1 MHPIGLKIE
10 SLKNRGL
17 ALPAEIT
24 ELRVAAGL
32 EEPNY
37 EPIPE
42 ERRGRVWQRAEEL
55 RKAFGPYRDRVET
68 LSTFLL
74 EMLNAIQDE
83 IESVERDY
91 GRTHVYQTLAELAK
105 VEQSLD
111 EIQTTWQLFRTCF
124 EQRVLPYVEPVMPL
138 LDAIA
143 FDCYFPVL
151 DEARRAGLPESSYLK
166 EPPLTYLDIGLGV
179 APWRRHVQAQARQGA
194 PLPIPLVRVPRE
206 DVDNVWNLMAIC
218 HEVGHDIYHDLNL
231 EEETRQKI
239 YLTLKSLG
247 VSDQKAQ
254 LWITWHAEL
263 FADLF
268 GTLIAGPAFVD
279 AGMERLAAPPEQ
291 MLRFDPHDPHP
302 TPYLRPFV
310 GTFLI
315 REMGFVDEA
324 VHLEE
329 EWVSVFGSSPEFQSF
344 FQEIPYV
351 VHTLVH
357 GEYQSLKGRALS
369 GFVRVYSQEED
380 RTVTRA
386 KAALLREQQA
396 DCRPLQAVCAARYAF
411 RERPERRGV
420 IANALRATISRY
432 REMNDAELTR
442 QMAAVRP
449 KKSDVE
455 GLVFEYFRRRTR
467 SPFASPTFWNLGL
480 GTPTR

>member
-68 LSTFLL
+68 LSLFLL

-91 GRTHVYQTLAELAK
+91 GRTHIYQTLSELAK

-124 EQRVLPYVEPVMPL
+124 EQRVLPNFEPVMPL
-138 LDAIA
+138 MDAIA
-143 FDCYFPVL
+143 FDCYHPVL
-151 DEARRAGLPESSYLK
+151 DEARRAGLTESSFLK
-166 EPPLTYLDIGLGV
+166 EAPLTYLHIGLDV
-179 APWRRHVQAQARQGA
+179 SPWRRHVQAQARQGA
-194 PLPIPLVRVPRE
+194 PLPIPLIRVPRE
-206 DVDNVWNLMAIC
+206 DVDNVWNLLSIC
-218 HEVGHDIYHDLNL
+218 HEVGHDLYHNLNL

-247 VSDQKAQ
+247 VSDQRAQ
-254 LWITWHAEL
+254 LWINWHAEL

-279 AGMERLAAPPEQ
+279 AGMERLAGPPDL
-291 MLRFDPHDPHP
+291 MLRLDPHDPHP
-302 TPYLRPFV
+302 TPYLRPFL
-310 GTFLI
+310 GTFLV

-329 EWVSVFGSSPEFQSF
+329 EWVSVYGSSPEFQMF

-369 GFVRVYSQEED
+369 GFVRVYKQEDD
-380 RTVTRA
+380 RAVTRA
-386 KAALLREQQA
+386 KAALLREQPA
-396 DCRPLQAVCAARYAF
+396 ECPPLQAICAARYAY
-411 RERPERRGV
+411 RERPERRTV
-420 IANALRATISRY
+420 IANALKASIARHTEVNA
-432 REMNDAELTR
+432 AELHR
-442 QMAAVRP
+442 QAASVRP
-449 KKSDVE
+449 KKSDCE
-455 GLVFEYFRRRTR
+455 SLVFEYFRRRTR
-467 SPFASPTFWNLGL
+467 SPFTMPSFWGV
-480 GTPTR
+480 GIGSGVR

>member
-17 ALPAEIT
+17 TLPAQIAD
-24 ELRVAAGL
+24 LRVAAGL

-68 LSTFLL
+68 LSSFLL

-91 GRTHVYQTLAELAK
+91 GRTHIYQTLSELSK
-105 VEQSLD
+105 VERSLN
-111 EIQTTWQLFRTCF
+111 EIQATWQLFRTCL
-124 EQRVLPYVEPVMPL
+124 EQRVLPQVEPTMPL

-143 FDCYFPVL
+143 FDAYFPVL
-151 DEARRAGLPESSYLK
+151 DEARRAGLTEHAYLK
-166 EPPLTYLDIGLGV
+166 EPALTYLDIGLDV
-179 APWRRHVQAQARQGA
+179 SPWRRHVQAQARQGA
-194 PLPIPLVRVPRE
+194 PLPIPFIRVRQE
-206 DVDNVWNLMAIC
+206 DLDNVWNLPAIC
-218 HEVGHDIYHDLNL
+218 HEVGHDVYLSLNL

-247 VSDQKAQ
+247 VSDQRAQ
-254 LWITWHAEL
+254 LWITWHADL

-268 GTLIAGPAFVD
+268 GALSIGPAYVD
-279 AGMERLAAPPEQ
+279 AGMERFAAPPDQ
-291 MLRFDPHDPHP
+291 MLRIDPHDPHP
-302 TPYLRPFV
+302 TPYLRPFL

-329 EWVSVFGSSPEFQSF
+329 EWVSVYGSSPDFQMF

-357 GEYQSLKGRALS
+357 GEYQSLKGRSLS
-369 GFVRVYSQEED
+369 SFVRVYTQEED
-380 RTVTRA
+380 RVITRA
-386 KAALLREQQA
+386 KAALLREHPTE
-396 DCRPLQAVCAARYAF
+396 CRPLLAVGAARYAY
-411 RERPERRGV
+411 RERPERRV
-420 IANALRATISRY
+420 SIVNALRSSLGRYCESNEAEVSRQI
-432 REMNDAELTR
+432 AS
-442 QMAAVRP
+442 VRP
-449 KKSDVE
+449 KKNDVE
-455 GLVFEYFRRRTR
+455 SLVFEYFRRRTR
-467 SPFASPTFWNLGL
+467 SPFTSPTFWQVGM
-480 GTPTR
+480 GSPVR

>member
-68 LSTFLL
+68 LSSFLI

-83 IESVERDY
+83 IEGIERDY
-91 GRTHVYQTLAELAK
+91 GRNHVFQTLTEVAK
-105 VEQSLD
+105 LEGGLD
-111 EIQTTWQLFRTCF
+111 DIQTTWQFFRTCF
-124 EQRVLPYVEPVMPL
+124 EQRVLPHSEALMPL

-143 FDCYFPVL
+143 FDAYYPVL
-151 DEARRAGLPESSYLK
+151 DEARRAGLPESTFLK
-166 EPPLTYLDIGLGV
+166 EPPLTYLDLGLG
-179 APWRRHVQAQARQGA
+179 AAEWRNHVQALARQGA
-194 PLPIPLVRVPRE
+194 PLPIPLVRVARE
-206 DVDNVWNLMAIC
+206 DSENVWNLLSLC
-218 HEVGHDIYHDLNL
+218 HEVGHDIYSEFGL
-231 EEETRQKI
+231 EDETRQKL

-247 VSDQKAQ
+247 VSEQRVH
-254 LWITWHAEL
+254 LWVSWHAEL

-268 GTLIAGPAFVD
+268 GTLVAGPAYVD
-279 AGMERLAAPPEQ
+279 TCMERMTAPPDQ
-291 MLRFDPHDPHP
+291 MFRIDPLESRPTRF
-302 TPYLRPFV
+302 LRPFL

-315 REMGFVDEA
+315 REMGFADEA

-329 EWVSVFGSSPEFQSF
+329 EWVSVYGSSPEYQLF

-357 GEYQSLKGRALS
+357 GEYQCLKGRALS
-369 GFVRVYSQEED
+369 GFARVYTQEDD

-386 KAALLREQQA
+386 KTSLQREQLA
-396 DCRPLQAVCAARYAF
+396 ECRPLLAVCAARYAY
-411 RERPERRGV
+411 RDRPERRGA
-420 IANALRATISRY
+420 IAPTLRQSLARWIET
-432 REMNDAELTR
+432 NDAEVTR
-442 QMAAVRP
+442 QIASTRP

-455 GLVFEYFRRRTR
+455 SLVFEYFRRRNR
-467 SPFASPTFWNLGL
+467 SVFALPNFWNAAAVAGM
-480 GTPTR
+480 R